1 MLLLVFLG
9 SLTLLIADSAIVD
22 VHATSHD
29 DFRPHLSIDLPGA
42 HSPSNFANVTNVDTI
57 PFIIDFGEPVKRFD
71 INDIVVRIE
80 SARGHLTLSRIQNLS
95 PQPPSLTATSYTFDV
110 TGFNHA
116 DVVRVSLTASSV
128 STLDSQ
134 SNRNAIGTRILI
146 DQLAPTLVAAH
157 AENPTSVV
165 LAMSERVFTSGISL
179 ADFQITG
186 VASNPTIT
194 ALDVSHTAVVLALSA
209 PMSDFDT
216 PLISYTANTL
226 AVALPLV
233 TSNIPYIPVS
243 NRIVDILGQPLE
255 SFRDEP
261 ILYRDVNTIAPNLDL
276 KINNFNNIQ
285 NPTNLTSIPFLV
297 SANEFVTGFDA
308 SDITIT
314 SGTLENFRF
323 AGYNPHLVQV
333 FEEPRR
339 QFDRNNYGFDGVY
352 VNDVNRLVYGTNP
365 SHRTVYEYYEHG
377 PFLGTFDGDRR
388 TLFIGSVAIDTL
400 RNVLYVSDLGNDSV
414 VMFNYTNHRIGEI
427 TGTGD
432 SRLSDPNDLVMNS
445 MNDKLYVTDWGN
457 DRIVIFDRTGG
468 YIDSFGGLGMGD
480 GQFTDIHDIELDSAD
495 NIYVVDGTSRVQIFD
510 SNGNFIRKFTAP
522 AAITARGISGIAVD
536 ANNNIYLSIPD
547 RDRIDVYD
555 NNGMYLYQ
563 FQGHG
568 DEYFEPMDIEVSASG
583 KIYLVDRGNYRIQ
596 VYYMHDTFYRFDVV
610 NPTDPNTLNV
620 TLSANSAHDH
630 DANGNAESKV
640 SLDIDRVAPIPLI
653 STDIVSPTND
663 DPLLFTVRFNEYVT
677 GFDASDI
684 SHTSG
689 TIQNFTYG
697 DISYFKNVG
706 EPPVDSSGILTYEPS
721 DITIGLDGKI
731 YVIDDD
737 NNRVH
742 MFNSDGT
749 HESQFALPDFLGDDE
764 SPKPFGIAIG
774 PNDAKIYVTDNNN
787 DRVLV
792 YDKFGE
798 YLWKF
803 GESGNGTAQFDGPQG
818 ITVGPDGRIYVVD
831 TENQRIQIFNNGGS
845 YLSQFG
851 EHGIEDGQFNNPL
864 YIALASDGKIY
875 VSEFANGRISIFNN
889 DGTFNSTIE
898 ICGTSQNFFSTFTG
912 ITIAP
917 DGKFYAIDHTNR
929 RVCVFD
935 EDSTLLQ
942 TFGGSGSGEGQFV
955 FTSGIALDSYG
966 TIYVSDPI
974 AKRIQTFSQSSE
986 YSFKI
991 SNPADQSTLIVSVPV
1006 NVAQDAARNGN
1017 VMSNTISLDIDR
1029 TPPTVSSQSA
1039 TSAITVELGTSEPV
1053 YAGGGGGGGISS
1065 VDFTISG
1072 VATATVTAV
1081 EFINNTSTIT
1091 LTLSAPIKG
1100 SDIPLVSYTP
1110 GTTRITDA
1118 AGNQLAAFSNES
1130 IDNNFDLTIPMVN
1143 ISTIV
1148 PSHTPLLTI
1157 PFTLQLSEPVTGFVI
1172 SDITTTAGTIQNL
1185 SPEPSQTDTSYTFD
1199 ISGLV
1204 DTDNLVVSVAAG
1216 AVTDADDN
1224 VNNAFST
1231 EPITIDTTAPTVS
1244 SQFATSAIT
1253 VELGTTEPVYGIAI
1267 TPTDFTISGVATAT
1281 VTTVEIINDTNTIT
1295 LTLSAPITEPDTP
1308 LISYTP
1314 GTNRI
1319 TDVAG
1324 NQLAAFTEESITD
1337 DFDLTMPVITITTN
1351 ATDLT
1356 NLTTIPFT
1364 LEFTEQVTGFVIGD
1378 ITTTVGTVQNLSP
1391 APSQSVILYTFDVT
1405 GLADEDSLVVSIA
1418 AGAVTDAD
1426 NNLNNAFSTEPITI
1440 DTTAPTVSSQ
1450 SATTATTVELGTT
1463 EPVYGTVITPTDFT
1477 ISGIATSPTV
1487 TAVELTNDTNTII
1500 LTLSAPITEPD
1511 TPLVSYTPGTN
1522 RITDAA
1528 GNQLAA
1534 FTEESITDNFDPT
1547 MPIVTISTVV
1557 TSPTNL
1563 TTIPFTLEF
1572 TEQVTGFVIHDIE
1585 TTAGLALNLSLASSP
1600 SDTSYTFDVA
1610 GLVDGGNLVVSIAA
1624 GAVSDADNNVNDAFS
1639 TEPITIDTTAPTVS
1653 SQSATS
1659 AITVELGTTEPVY
1672 GTAITPTDFTI
1683 SGIATSP
1690 TVTAVEITNDTSTI
1704 ILTLSAPITEPD
1716 TPLVSYTPGTN
1727 RITDAAGN
1735 QLAAF
1740 TEESITNNFDLTMP
1754 VVTITTDVTGPTTL
1768 LTIPF
1773 TLQLSEQVTG
1783 FVIGDIATT
1792 AGTVQNLS
1800 PEPSQND
1807 TSYTFDVSGLADTDN
1822 LVVSIAAGAVTD
1834 ADDNLNDAFSTE
1846 SIIIDTTAPEV
1857 SSQSAKFA
1865 TIVELGTTEPVYG
1878 TDITP
1883 GDFTISGVVT
1893 SPTVIAIDLINGSRT
1908 IILTLSAPITKPDIP
1923 FVSYTPSTNRITDAA
1938 GNQLA
1943 AFSKESIIDNFSAPP
1958 TVSSASTVNR
1968 LTVSLVM
1975 SESIFANNVTPSDFT
1990 ISGVDSNPT
1999 VDNVIINN
2007 GTSIITLRLSDRITV
2022 SDTNPLVSYNVG
2034 SNYIFNVATNPLVS
2048 FDNYNIDNTLDTT
2061 PPAVTI
2067 ATDISSPTNVDP
2079 IPFTAR
2085 FSEQVTGFDAGDI
2098 TKSSGTIQNF
2108 TSSDIITIRPQ
2119 VVGGFGIQKDSPFD
2133 NPYGIAV
2140 SSMDRI
2146 YVSDLTNN
2154 SIQIFNSIGQ
2164 YVGQFGAEFGGIGGN
2179 KDGQLSS
2186 PAGIAIDS
2194 NDNIYVADSNNS
2206 RVQIFTS
2213 DGTYLDQF
2221 GAFGIGNGEFR
2232 EPVDIAINSTG
2243 HIYVADRIRNIISIF
2258 SNDGTYQ
2265 SHFGGDGGGDY
2276 EFRNLR
2282 SITIDSSD
2290 NLYVS
2295 DTANHRISIFSNDG
2309 TYQRH
2314 LGSHGTGDGQFD
2326 RPNGIAIDSS
2336 DNIYV
2341 SDTNNDR
2348 VQIFSNDGTY
2358 KKQLGGII
2366 NGTGDGQFNA
2376 PRHIALD
2383 SDGSVYVVDSI
2394 NDRIQKFSTSSQ
2406 ITYTFEVSGST
2417 NQDTL
2422 TVSIPADISEDGDG
2436 NTNSASNAV
2445 SLDVD
2450 RVAPTILSATT
2461 TNTTSVTLVISETL
2475 QSGTSMTPS
2484 GFTIAGVS
2492 ISTTT
2497 VTAVDISGSTIT
2509 LTLSD
2514 AVSDTD
2520 TPSLTYA
2527 TDPNNPIAD
2536 AAGNLLVAFS
2546 NFGITH
2552 TLDTTMPAVTIS
2564 TDVTDP
2570 TNLGTIPFT
2579 LQLSE
2584 QVTGFVIGDITTTAG
2599 TVQNL
2604 SPEPSQTA
2612 TSYTFDVSGLVNEDS
2627 LVVSIAAGAVS
2638 DADNNLNAAF
2648 STAPITIDTIAPTVS
2663 SRSATTATTVEIG
2676 ITEPVYGNT
2685 ITPTDFTISGVATS
2699 TTVTAVELIDGSS
2712 TITLTLSALILGS
2725 DTPLVS
2731 YTPGTNRITDAAGN
2745 QLAAFINEPIPNNF
2759 DLTIPVVTIS
2769 TVVPSHTTLFTIP
2782 FTLQLSEQVTGF
2794 DIGDI
2799 ATTAGTV
2806 RNLFPEPSQFITSY
2820 TFDVSGLADT
2830 DNLVVS
2836 IAAGAVTDVDNNVNN
2851 AFSTAPITID
2861 TTAPT
2866 VSSRSATSA
2875 TTVELGITEPVYGNT
2890 ITPTDFTISGVAT
2903 GATVTAVELIDGSS
2917 TITLTLSALITE
2929 PDTPLVSYTPG
2940 TNRITDAAG
2949 NQLAAFTEESIT
2961 DNFDLTMPVV
2971 TITTDVTGSTS
2982 LLTIPFTLQFSEQ
2995 VTGFDIGDIATTE
3008 GTVQNLSPEPSQ
3020 TVTSYTFDVSRLADE
3035 DSLVVSIAAG
3045 AVTDAD
3051 NNINNAFN
3059 TRSIIIDTTAPTV
3072 SFQFATSATTVKL
3085 RITEPVYGTAITP
3098 TDFTISDVA
3107 TSPTVTAIELI
3118 DNTNT
3123 ITLTLSA
3130 PITDSDTPLTSYTP
3144 GTNRITDAAGNQLA
3158 AFSNES
3164 ITDNIDSTPP
3174 TVSSASTV
3182 NRLTVLLVM
3191 SEPIFAN
3198 KVTPGDFTISGVN
3211 SNPTVDNAI
3220 INNGTN
3226 IITLRLTDRITV
3238 SDINPLVSYNMGSN
3252 FILNAATNPLA
3263 SFDNYNIDN
3272 TLDSTPPAVTITT
3285 DISSPTNVD
3294 PIPFTARFNEL
3305 VTGFDAG
3312 DIAKSS
3318 GTIQNFVGSEI
3329 VTSHQQA
3336 VGGFGIQK
3344 DGLFDNPYGIAIS
3357 STDHI
3362 YVSDLTNN
3370 RIQIFDSNG
3379 QYVDQFG
3386 AEFGGKG
3393 GGKDGQF
3400 FNPAGI
3406 AIDSND
3412 NIYVADSKNSRVQI
3426 FTSDGT
3432 YLNKFE
3438 GFNSGVDGFRQPI
3451 DIAINSTGHI
3461 YVADRL
3467 YSSILIFNSDLVYQ
3481 SHFGDF
3487 GRGNYEFR
3495 NPNSIAIDSNDN
3507 LYVSDYGNNRISIF
3521 DNDST
3526 YQRQFGSNGTGDG
3539 QFDLPHGIAIDSNDN
3554 IYVSDI
3560 RNDRV
3565 QIFSNNG
3572 TYQGQFGGVIN
3583 GTGDGQFN
3591 YPRHIALDSDGS
3603 VYVVDSINDRFQKFS
3618 SSSQITYTFEVSGST
3633 DQGTLTVSIP
3643 ANISQDRD
3651 GNGNSASNA
3660 VSLDVDRVPPTI
3672 LSATTANTTSV
3683 TLVISET
3690 LPSGTSMTP
3699 SGFTIADVSIPT
3711 TTVTAVDIS
3720 GSTITLTL
3728 SDAITDAD
3736 TPSLTYVTDPNN
3748 PIADATGNLLV
3759 AFSNFGITNTVDT
3772 TMPTVTISTVVTDPT
3787 NLGTIPFTLQFNEQV
3802 TGFVIGDITTTAGTV
3817 QNLSP
3822 EPSQTVTSYT
3832 FDVSGLV
3839 NEDSLVVSIAAGAVA
3854 DADNNLNDAFSTE
3867 PITIDTTAPTIS
3879 SQSATT
3885 AITVQLGTTEPV
3897 YGTVITP
3904 ADFTI
3909 SGIATGATV
3918 TAVEIINDTSTI
3930 TLTLSAPI
3938 TDPDTPL
3945 ISYIPG
3951 TNRITDAAGNQL
3963 AAFTE
3968 ESITDNFDPTMPAVT
3983 ITTDVTGPTN
3993 LTTIPFTLQF
4003 SEQVTGFVIGDITT
4017 TAGTIQN
4024 ISPALS
4030 PSATSYT
4037 FDVTGLAD
4045 EDSLVVSIAAGA
4057 VADADNNL
4065 NDAFSTTPI
4074 TIDTTAPTVS
4084 SQSATTAITIEL
4096 GTTEPVYGTTITPA
4110 DFTISD
4116 VATGATVTAVELIN
4130 GSSTITLT
4138 LSAPITES
4146 DTPLISYTPGTN
4158 RITDAAGN
4166 QLATFTEESIT
4177 DNFDPTMPAVTIT
4190 TAVTDP
4196 TNLTTIPFTL
4206 QFSEQVTGFVIGDI
4220 TTTAGT
4226 IQNIS
4231 PALSP
4236 SATSYTFDVTGLAD
4250 EDSLVVSVA
4259 AGAVADADNNLNDAF
4274 STTPITIDTTAPTVS
4289 SQSATTA
4296 ITIELGT
4303 TEPVYGTDITPA
4315 DFTISDVATGATVT
4329 AVELINGSS
4338 TITLTLSAPI
4348 TESDTPLISYTPG
4361 TNLIIDAATNQ
4372 LATFSNESITDNF
4385 DPTMPAVTIT
4395 TAVTDPTN
4403 LTTIPFTLQFSEQVT
4418 GFVIGDIATTAGTI
4432 QNISPTLSPSATSY
4446 TFDVTG
4452 LADEDSLV
4460 VSIAAGAVADADN
4473 NLNDAFSTTPI
4484 TIDTTAPTVSSQS
4497 ATTATTVELGT
4508 TEPVY
4513 GTAIT
4518 PTDFTISDVATGA
4531 TVTAVELIN
4540 GSSTI
4545 TLTLSAP
4552 ITESDTPLISYTPG
4566 TNRITDAATNQL
4578 ATFSNE
4584 SITDNFDPT
4593 MPAVTITTAV
4603 TSPTNLTTIPFT
4615 LQFSEQVTGFV
4626 IGDITTTAGTIQ
4638 NISPTLSPSATSY
4651 TFDVTG
4657 LADEDSLVVSVAAG
4671 AVADADNNLN
4681 DAFSTTP
4688 IIIDTTAPTV
4698 SSQSAT
4704 TATTVE
4710 LGTTEPVFG
4719 NTITPTDFTIS
4730 DVATGATVTAVELIN
4745 GSSTITLT
4753 LSAPITE
4760 SDTPLIS
4767 YTPGTNRITDAA
4779 TNQLA
4784 TFSNESITDNFDPTM
4799 PAVTITTAVTS
4810 PTNLTTI
4817 PFTLQFSEQVTG
4829 FVIGDITTTAGTIQN
4844 ISPTLSP
4851 SATSYTF
4858 DVTGLADEDSLVVS
4872 IAAGAVADADNNLN
4886 DAFSTTPIIIDTT
4899 APTVSSQSATTA
4911 TTVELGT
4918 TEPVFGNTITPT
4930 DFTISD
4936 VATGATVT
4944 AVELINGSST
4954 ITLTLSAPITDPDTP
4969 LISYIPGTNRI
4980 TDAAGNQLAAF
4991 TEESITD
4998 NFDPTMPAVTITTA
5012 VTDPTNLTTIPFTLQ
5027 FSEQVTGF
5035 VIGDITTTAGTI
5047 QNISPALSPSATS
5060 YTFDVTG
5067 LADEDSL
5074 VVSVAAGAVADA
5086 DNNLNDAFST
5096 TPITIDTTAPTV
5108 SSQSATT
5115 ATTVELGTTEPV
5127 FGNTITPTD
5136 FTISDVATGA
5146 TVTAVELING
5156 SSTIT
5161 LTLSAPITG
5170 SDTPLISYTPGIN
5183 LIIDAAGNQLATFSN
5198 ESITDNFD
5206 PTRPAVTITTAVT
5219 SPTNLT
5225 TIPFTLQF
5233 SEQVTGFVIG
5243 DITTTAG
5250 TIQNLSQTPSPS
5262 VTSYTFDVTGLADE
5276 DSLVVSI
5283 AAGAVADADNNVN
5296 NAFSTTPITI
5306 DTTAP
5311 TVSSQ
5316 SATTAITIELGTTEP
5331 VYGTAITPTDF
5342 TISDVATGA
5351 TVTAVELINGSSTI
5365 TLTLSAPITES
5376 DTPLIS
5382 YTPGTNRITD
5392 AATNQLATFSNESIT
5407 DNFDPTMP
5415 AVTITTAVTSPTNL
5429 TTIPFTLQFSEQVTG
5444 FVIGDIATTAGT
5456 IQNLSQTPS
5465 PSVTSYTF
5473 DVTGLADEDSLV
5485 VSIAA
5490 GAVADADNNL
5500 NDAFST
5506 EPITIDTTAP
5516 AVSSA
5521 SATTVTTVDLETTEP
5536 VYGNIITPTDFT
5548 ISDVATGATVT
5559 AVELINGSSTITLTL
5574 SAPIIESDTPLI
5586 SYTPGTNRITD
5597 AATNQL
5603 TTFSNKDVTNT
5614 LDPTTPVVI
5623 IATTA
5628 SDPTN
5633 VDPVPFT
5640 IIFSETVTGFAAS
5653 DITISS
5659 GTVQNISLIPSQ
5671 SVTSYTFTVAGSA
5684 DGATLSVSMPA
5695 GMVQDTDGNVNAASN
5710 TVSVSVDR
5718 TAPTVTAASVVDTST
5733 IRLVLSEL
5741 VFANNNVAPSDFTIT
5756 GVAGGN
5762 PTVTAVTIT
5771 NNTDRIT
5778 LTLSPSISGS
5788 DIALLVSYTPSTNRI
5803 TDAATNQL
5811 ASFNNKDVTNI
5822 LDPTTPVVTITTT
5835 ASDPTNA
5842 EPVPFTITFSEA
5854 VTGFAATDI
5863 TVSSGTVQNI
5873 SPPPPQSATSYTFTV
5888 AGSADGAVLSVNM
5901 PANVVQDTDGNAN
5914 AASNT
5919 VSVSIDRTAPTVTA
5933 VSVVDTSTIRLVL
5946 SELVFVNNNVAPSDF
5961 TITGVAGGNPTVT
5974 AVTITNNTDKVT
5986 LTLYPS
5992 ISGSDIA
5999 LLVSY
6004 TPSTNRIA
6012 DAATNQLASF
6022 NNKDVTNILDPTT
6035 PVVTIA
6041 TDVTSPTNAEPVPFT
6056 ITFSEAV
6063 TGFAA
6068 TDITVSS
6075 GTVQNISPTPS
6086 QPVTSYTFTVAGSAD
6101 GAVLSVNMPANVVQD
6116 TDGNANAASNTVSVS
6131 IDRTAPTVTA
6141 ASVVDTS
6148 TIRLVLSELVFANNN
6163 VAPSDFTITGVAGG
6177 NPTVTAVTITNNTDR
6192 ITLTLSPSISGSD
6205 IALLVSYTPSTNRIA
6220 DAATNQLASFNNKDV
6235 TNILDPTTPVV
6246 TITTTASD
6254 PTNAEPVPFTITF
6267 SEAVTGFAATDI
6279 TVSSGTVQNISPPPP
6294 QSATSY
6300 TFTVA
6305 GSADGAVLSV
6315 SMSAGMVQDTDGN
6328 ANAASNSVSVSI
6340 DRTAPTVSS
6349 TSATTVTTVDL
6360 EITEPV
6366 YGTSITPTDFTI
6378 TGVDT
6383 PTTVTAID
6391 LIDGTNT
6398 LTLTLSVPI
6407 TGSDTPLVSY
6417 TPGTNRIADAA
6428 TNQLAAFSNLN
6439 IDNNFDPTIPAVTI
6453 TTAVTDPT
6461 NLTTIPFTLQFTE
6474 QVMGFVIGDITT
6486 TAGTVQ
6492 NISPAPSQSAT
6503 SYTFDVSGLADE
6515 DNLVVSIAAGA
6526 VTDADNNVN
6535 NAFSTES
6542 ITIDTTAP
6550 TVSSQSATTTTTVQL
6565 ETTEPVYGNTITP
6578 TDFTISDVAT
6588 GATVTAVELING
6600 SSTIT
6605 LTLSAPI
6612 TGSDTPLA
6620 SYTPGTNRITDA
6632 AENQLAAF
6640 SNLNIDNNFDPTIPA
6655 VTITTTVTSPTNLT
6669 TIPFTLQFT
6678 EQVTGFVIGDITAT
6692 AGTVQNISPTPSQSA
6707 TSYTFDITG
6716 LADEDNLVVSIAA
6729 GAVTD
6734 ADNNVNNAFSTEPI
6748 TIDTTAPTVS
6758 SVAVTG
6764 ITSVTLLIS
6773 EPVFGEN
6780 IPPTDFVLSDV
6791 AAITLTVSAV
6801 DVSNSAITLTLDAP
6815 LSTTIDTFALSYSPS
6830 NSTLNITDAAGNA
6843 LESFDDQLIGTPPV
6857 VSLSTSVTS
6866 PTNLATIPFT
6876 ARFSEYVTGFDAGD
6890 VEKTSGTVQNFAF
6903 TSNDINPLHIIGQF
6917 GTNDGEFDRPS
6928 NVALGGGGSGDPNN
6942 NNNNNNI
6949 YISDTDNNRIQIFYS
6964 NGTYRQQ
6971 FGNSDQDGAQPTA
6984 APKGIA
6990 VNSTGYVYL
6999 VDSGNHRISIYDDT
7013 GMYIDQFGGSGTED
7027 GEFDGPTGIA
7037 LDTTTNSVYVS
7048 DSGNNRI
7055 QVFDGTGAFIR
7066 EFGSAGTGNAAFD
7079 NPTGIA
7085 FDTTTN
7091 SVYVSDS
7098 GNNRIQV
7105 FNSTGGYLREFG
7117 SAGTGDGQFDLTGG
7131 IALYSNNNNN
7141 NNNIIIYVADT
7152 NNNRIQVFDSNGT
7165 YITQFGA
7172 DDTTDNTPLDG
7183 PTDIALDS
7191 NNIYVTDT
7199 GNHRFHIFTLHP
7211 VYTFDITNPAS
7222 PGTLRVTIPA
7232 GAAQNVNSVDNVP
7245 SNTVSLSVGIPAP
7258 PVSGRN
7264 GSGDG
7269 ESIPPSLTTSFD
7281 DDFESITINHVGISP
7296 TKFKNNYVQDPPVS
7310 VGIGT
7315 STPIQIVLYE
7325 NLSWDFVSH
7334 VELCINKL
7342 VSNNQICDSDTKI
7355 IWDQNYGNNIDN
7367 SLEIID
7373 PNNLIND
7380 ANTSVSLTTV
7390 NRNVVIFDFD
7400 VEFADT
7406 MGGVSDLQ
7414 IYGWDTSRNALVF
7427 TVENA
7432 FEIVPDYVA
7441 DVLPKLDDAAASDD
7455 DSSNTDENASDADGD
7470 GTSDDSTNAD
7480 TPTDSESAS
7489 DESSTGNWT
7498 KDQLSVLKKWA
7509 GYDAES
7515 ASDVD
7520 VLSEF
7525 GIKGDKIPSYIK
7537 QFTAWI
7543 INDEITRDEFVDVLQ
7558 YLKSMDMLSDSDTNN
7573 LPDAGA
7579 PVMTKGPGTV
7589 GESELMYEQLK
7600 SRLDQGKPDDMF
7612 DFVDSGKSQIF
7623 SKIVSFGDISMIEF
7637 ANYGT
7642 SEIKTITLWLD
7653 DSSFVSFKPMDNW
7666 SSPFA
7671 SEKSITFVS
7680 ANPLKT
7686 NDDVTFGLETVSSY
7700 DSIQWEA
7707 LDKDGTPIESGVTIS
7722 EHISS

>member
-1 MLLLVFLG
+1 
-9 SLTLLIADSAIVD
+9 
-22 VHATSHD
+22 
-29 DFRPHLSIDLPGA
+29 
-42 HSPSNFANVTNVDTI
+42 
-57 PFIIDFGEPVKRFD
+57 
-71 INDIVVRIE
+71 
-80 SARGHLTLSRIQNLS
+80 
-95 PQPPSLTATSYTFDV
+95 
-110 TGFNHA
+110 
-116 DVVRVSLTASSV
+116 
-128 STLDSQ
+128 
-134 SNRNAIGTRILI
+134 
-146 DQLAPTLVAAH
+146 
-157 AENPTSVV
+157 
-165 LAMSERVFTSGISL
+165 
-179 ADFQITG
+179 
-186 VASNPTIT
+186 
-194 ALDVSHTAVVLALSA
+194 
-209 PMSDFDT
+209 
-216 PLISYTANTL
+216 
-226 AVALPLV
+226 
-233 TSNIPYIPVS
+233 
-243 NRIVDILGQPLE
+243 
-255 SFRDEP
+255 
-261 ILYRDVNTIAPNLDL
+261 
-276 KINNFNNIQ
+276 
-285 NPTNLTSIPFLV
+285 
-297 SANEFVTGFDA
+297 
-308 SDITIT
+308 
-314 SGTLENFRF
+314 
-323 AGYNPHLVQV
+323 
-333 FEEPRR
+333 
-339 QFDRNNYGFDGVY
+339 
-352 VNDVNRLVYGTNP
+352 
-365 SHRTVYEYYEHG
+365 
-377 PFLGTFDGDRR
+377 
-388 TLFIGSVAIDTL
+388 
-400 RNVLYVSDLGNDSV
+400 
-414 VMFNYTNHRIGEI
+414 
-427 TGTGD
+427 
-432 SRLSDPNDLVMNS
+432 
-445 MNDKLYVTDWGN
+445 
-457 DRIVIFDRTGG
+457 
-468 YIDSFGGLGMGD
+468 
-480 GQFTDIHDIELDSAD
+480 
-495 NIYVVDGTSRVQIFD
+495 
-510 SNGNFIRKFTAP
+510 
-522 AAITARGISGIAVD
+522 
-536 ANNNIYLSIPD
+536 
-547 RDRIDVYD
+547 
-555 NNGMYLYQ
+555 
-563 FQGHG
+563 
-568 DEYFEPMDIEVSASG
+568 
-583 KIYLVDRGNYRIQ
+583 
-596 VYYMHDTFYRFDVV
+596 
-610 NPTDPNTLNV
+610 
-620 TLSANSAHDH
+620 
-630 DANGNAESKV
+630 
-640 SLDIDRVAPIPLI
+640 
-653 STDIVSPTND
+653 
-663 DPLLFTVRFNEYVT
+663 
-677 GFDASDI
+677 
-684 SHTSG
+684 
-689 TIQNFTYG
+689 
-697 DISYFKNVG
+697 
-706 EPPVDSSGILTYEPS
+706 
-721 DITIGLDGKI
+721 
-731 YVIDDD
+731 
-737 NNRVH
+737 
-742 MFNSDGT
+742 
-749 HESQFALPDFLGDDE
+749 
-764 SPKPFGIAIG
+764 
-774 PNDAKIYVTDNNN
+774 
-787 DRVLV
+787 
-792 YDKFGE
+792 
-798 YLWKF
+798 
-803 GESGNGTAQFDGPQG
+803 
-818 ITVGPDGRIYVVD
+818 
-831 TENQRIQIFNNGGS
+831 
-845 YLSQFG
+845 
-851 EHGIEDGQFNNPL
+851 
-864 YIALASDGKIY
+864 
-875 VSEFANGRISIFNN
+875 
-889 DGTFNSTIE
+889 
-898 ICGTSQNFFSTFTG
+898 
-912 ITIAP
+912 
-917 DGKFYAIDHTNR
+917 
-929 RVCVFD
+929 
-935 EDSTLLQ
+935 
-942 TFGGSGSGEGQFV
+942 
-955 FTSGIALDSYG
+955 
-966 TIYVSDPI
+966 
-974 AKRIQTFSQSSE
+974 
-986 YSFKI
+986 
-991 SNPADQSTLIVSVPV
+991 
-1006 NVAQDAARNGN
+1006 
-1017 VMSNTISLDIDR
+1017 
-1029 TPPTVSSQSA
+1029 
-1039 TSAITVELGTSEPV
+1039 
-1053 YAGGGGGGGISS
+1053 
-1065 VDFTISG
+1065 
-1072 VATATVTAV
+1072 
-1081 EFINNTSTIT
+1081 
-1091 LTLSAPIKG
+1091 
-1100 SDIPLVSYTP
+1100 
-1110 GTTRITDA
+1110 
-1118 AGNQLAAFSNES
+1118 
-1130 IDNNFDLTIPMVN
+1130 MVN
-1143 ISTIV
+1143 ISTVV

-1172 SDITTTAGTIQNL
+1172 GDITTTAGTIQNL
-1185 SPEPSQTDTSYTFD
+1185 SPEPSQTVTSYTFD
-1199 ISGLV
+1199 VSGLA

-1231 EPITIDTTAPTVS
+1231 EPITIDTTAPEVS

-1391 APSQSVILYTFDVT
+1391 APSQSIILYTFDVT

-1511 TPLVSYTPGTN
+1511 TPLVSYAPGTN

-1690 TVTAVEITNDTSTI
+1690 TVTAVELTNDTSTI

-1727 RITDAAGN
+1727 RITDTAGN

-1800 PEPSQND
+1800 PEPSQTD

-2584 QVTGFVIGDITTTAG
+2584 PVTGFVIGDITTTAG

-2612 TSYTFDVSGLVNEDS
+2612 TSYTFDVSGLVNGDS

-2685 ITPTDFTISGVATS
+2685 ITPTDFTISGVATP

-2745 QLAAFINEPIPNNF
+2745 QLAAFSNESIPNNF

-2806 RNLFPEPSQFITSY
+2806 RNLFPEPSQFVTSY

-2836 IAAGAVTDVDNNVNN
+2836 IAAGAVADVDNNVNN

-2875 TTVELGITEPVYGNT
+2875 TTVELGITEPVYSNT

-3085 RITEPVYGTAITP
+3085 RITEPIYGTAITP

-3467 YSSILIFNSDLVYQ
+3467 YSSILIFNSDLIYQ

-3822 EPSQTVTSYT
+3822 EPSQSVTSYT
-3832 FDVSGLV
+3832 FDVTGLV

-3854 DADNNLNDAFSTE
+3854 DADNNLNAAFNTE

-3885 AITVQLGTTEPV
+3885 AITIELGTTEPV
-3897 YGTVITP
+3897 YGTAITP

-3909 SGIATGATV
+3909 SGIATSATV
-3918 TAVEIINDTSTI
+3918 TAVEIINGSSTI

-3945 ISYIPG
+3945 ASYAPG

-3968 ESITDNFDPTMPAVT
+3968 ESITDNFDPTMPAVIIST
-3983 ITTDVTGPTN
+3983 AVTSPTN

-4003 SEQVTGFVIGDITT
+4003 TEPVTGFVIGDIAT

-4030 PSATSYT
+4030 PS
-4037 FDVTGLAD
+4037 V
-4045 EDSLVVSIAAGA
+4045 
-4057 VADADNNL
+4057 
-4065 NDAFSTTPI
+4065 
-4074 TIDTTAPTVS
+4074 
-4084 SQSATTAITIEL
+4084 
-4096 GTTEPVYGTTITPA
+4096 
-4110 DFTISD
+4110 
-4116 VATGATVTAVELIN
+4116 
-4130 GSSTITLT
+4130 
-4138 LSAPITES
+4138 
-4146 DTPLISYTPGTN
+4146 
-4158 RITDAAGN
+4158 
-4166 QLATFTEESIT
+4166 
-4177 DNFDPTMPAVTIT
+4177 
-4190 TAVTDP
+4190 
-4196 TNLTTIPFTL
+4196 
-4206 QFSEQVTGFVIGDI
+4206 
-4220 TTTAGT
+4220 
-4226 IQNIS
+4226 
-4231 PALSP
+4231 
-4236 SATSYTFDVTGLAD
+4236 TSYTFDVTGLAD

-4274 STTPITIDTTAPTVS
+4274 STTPIIIDTTAPTVS

-4303 TEPVYGTDITPA
+4303 TEPVYGTAITPA

-4395 TAVTDPTN
+4395 TAVTSPTNLLTIPFTLQFSEQVTGFVIGDITTTAGTIQNLSQTPSPSVTSYTFDVTGLADEDSLVVSIAAGAVADADNNLNDAFSTTPITIDTTAPTVSSQSATTAITVQLGTTEPVYGTAITPADFTISDVATGATVTAVELINGSSTITLTLSAPITESDTPLISYIPGTNLIIDAATNQLATFSNESITDNFDPTMPAVTITTAVTSPTN

-4432 QNISPTLSPSATSY
+4432 QNLSQTPSPSVTSY

-4508 TEPVY
+4508 TEPV
-4513 GTAIT
+4513 
-4518 PTDFTISDVATGA
+4518 
-4531 TVTAVELIN
+4531 
-4540 GSSTI
+4540 
-4545 TLTLSAP
+4545 
-4552 ITESDTPLISYTPG
+4552 
-4566 TNRITDAATNQL
+4566 
-4578 ATFSNE
+4578 
-4584 SITDNFDPT
+4584 
-4593 MPAVTITTAV
+4593 
-4603 TSPTNLTTIPFT
+4603 
-4615 LQFSEQVTGFV
+4615 
-4626 IGDITTTAGTIQ
+4626 
-4638 NISPTLSPSATSY
+4638 
-4651 TFDVTG
+4651 
-4657 LADEDSLVVSVAAG
+4657 
-4671 AVADADNNLN
+4671 
-4681 DAFSTTP
+4681 
-4688 IIIDTTAPTV
+4688 
-4698 SSQSAT
+4698 
-4704 TATTVE
+4704 
-4710 LGTTEPVFG
+4710 FG
-4719 NTITPTDFTIS
+4719 NT
-4730 DVATGATVTAVELIN
+4730 
-4745 GSSTITLT
+4745 
-4753 LSAPITE
+4753 
-4760 SDTPLIS
+4760 
-4767 YTPGTNRITDAA
+4767 
-4779 TNQLA
+4779 
-4784 TFSNESITDNFDPTM
+4784 
-4799 PAVTITTAVTS
+4799 
-4810 PTNLTTI
+4810 
-4817 PFTLQFSEQVTG
+4817 
-4829 FVIGDITTTAGTIQN
+4829 
-4844 ISPTLSP
+4844 
-4851 SATSYTF
+4851 
-4858 DVTGLADEDSLVVS
+4858 
-4872 IAAGAVADADNNLN
+4872 
-4886 DAFSTTPIIIDTT
+4886 
-4899 APTVSSQSATTA
+4899 
-4911 TTVELGT
+4911 
-4918 TEPVFGNTITPT
+4918 
-4930 DFTISD
+4930 
-4936 VATGATVT
+4936 
-4944 AVELINGSST
+4944 
-4954 ITLTLSAPITDPDTP
+4954 
-4969 LISYIPGTNRI
+4969 
-4980 TDAAGNQLAAF
+4980 
-4991 TEESITD
+4991 
-4998 NFDPTMPAVTITTA
+4998 
-5012 VTDPTNLTTIPFTLQ
+5012 
-5027 FSEQVTGF
+5027 
-5035 VIGDITTTAGTI
+5035 
-5047 QNISPALSPSATS
+5047 
-5060 YTFDVTG
+5060 
-5067 LADEDSL
+5067 
-5074 VVSVAAGAVADA
+5074 
-5086 DNNLNDAFST
+5086 
-5096 TPITIDTTAPTV
+5096 
-5108 SSQSATT
+5108 
-5115 ATTVELGTTEPV
+5115 
-5127 FGNTITPTD
+5127 
-5136 FTISDVATGA
+5136 
-5146 TVTAVELING
+5146 
-5156 SSTIT
+5156 
-5161 LTLSAPITG
+5161 
-5170 SDTPLISYTPGIN
+5170 
-5183 LIIDAAGNQLATFSN
+5183 
-5198 ESITDNFD
+5198 
-5206 PTRPAVTITTAVT
+5206 
-5219 SPTNLT
+5219 
-5225 TIPFTLQF
+5225 
-5233 SEQVTGFVIG
+5233 
-5243 DITTTAG
+5243 
-5250 TIQNLSQTPSPS
+5250 
-5262 VTSYTFDVTGLADE
+5262 
-5276 DSLVVSI
+5276 
-5283 AAGAVADADNNVN
+5283 
-5296 NAFSTTPITI
+5296 
-5306 DTTAP
+5306 
-5311 TVSSQ
+5311 
-5316 SATTAITIELGTTEP
+5316 
-5331 VYGTAITPTDF
+5331 ITPTDF

-5506 EPITIDTTAP
+5506 TPITIDTTAPTVSSQSATTATTVELGTTEPVFGNTITPTDFTISDVATGATVTAVELINGSSTITLTLSAPITESDTPLISYTPGTNRITDAAGNQLATFSNESITDNFDPTMPAVTITTVVTSPTNLTTIPFTLQFSEQVTGFVIGDIETTAGAIQNLSQAPSPSVTSYTFDVTGLADEDSLVVSIAAGAVADADNNLNDAFSTESITIDTTAPTVSSQSATTATTVELGTTEPVFGNTITPTDFTISDVATGATVTAVELINGSSTITLTLSAPITGSDTPLISYTPGINLIIDAAGNQLATFSNESITDNFDPTRPAVTITTAVTDPTNLLTIPFTLQFSEQVTGFVIGDITTTAGTIQNISPALSPSATSYTFDVTGLADEDSLVVSIAAGAVTDADNNVNNAFSTTPITIDTTAPTVSSQSATTATTVELGTTEPVYGTAITPTDFTISDVATGATVTAVELINGSSTITLTLSAPITESDTPLISYTPGINLIIDAAGNQLATFSNESITDNFDPTRPAVTITTAVTSPTNLTTIPFTLQFSEQVTGFVIGDITTTAGTIQNISPALSPSATSYTFDVTGLADEDSLVVSIAAGAVADVDNNLNDAFSTEPITIDTTAPDVSSTSATTAITIELGTTEPVYGNTITPTDFTISGVATSTTVTAVELINGSSTITLTLSAPIIESDTPLISYIPGTNRITDAAGNQLATFSNESITDNFDPTMPAVTITTAVTDPTNLTTIPFTLQFSEQVTGFVIGDIATTAGTIQNISPALSPSATSYTFDVTGLADEDSLVVSIAAGAVADADNNLNDAFSTTPIIIDTTAP

-5536 VYGNIITPTDFT
+5536 VYGNTITPTDFT

-5603 TTFSNKDVTNT
+5603 ASFNNKDVTNT

-5640 IIFSETVTGFAAS
+5640 IIFSKTVTGFAAS

-5695 GMVQDTDGNVNAASN
+5695 GMVQDTDGNANAASN
-5710 TVSVSVDR
+5710 TVSVSIDR

-5756 GVAGGN
+5756 GVAGSN
-5762 PTVTAVTIT
+5762 PTVTGVTIT

-5778 LTLSPSISGS
+5778 LTISPSISGS

-5842 EPVPFTITFSEA
+5842 DPVPFTITFSEA
-5854 VTGFAATDI
+5854 VTGFAASDI

-5888 AGSADGAVLSVNM
+5888 AGSADGAVLSVSM
-5901 PANVVQDTDGNAN
+5901 SAGMVQDTDGNAN

-5933 VSVVDTSTIRLVL
+5933 ASVVDTSTIRLVL

-5986 LTLYPS
+5986 LTLSAP
-5992 ISGSDIA
+5992 ISGTDIA
-5999 LLVSY
+5999 LFISY
-6004 TPSTNRIA
+6004 TSGTNRIA

-6101 GAVLSVNMPANVVQD
+6101 GATLSVNMPANVVQD

-6148 TIRLVLSELVFANNN
+6148 TIRLVLSELVFVNNN

-6267 SEAVTGFAATDI
+6267 SEAVTGFAASDI
-6279 TVSSGTVQNISPPPP
+6279 TISSGTVQNISPPPP

-6417 TPGTNRIADAA
+6417 IPGTNRIADAA

-6453 TTAVTDPT
+6453 TTTVTGPT

-6492 NISPAPSQSAT
+6492 NISPPPSQSAT

-6612 TGSDTPLA
+6612 IGSDTPLA

-6655 VTITTTVTSPTNLT
+6655 VTITTTVTGPTNLT

-6707 TSYTFDITG
+6707 TSYTFDISG

-6748 TIDTTAPTVS
+6748 TIDTTAPIVS

-6801 DVSNSAITLTLDAP
+6801 DVSNSTITLTLDVP

-6866 PTNLATIPFT
+6866 PTNLTTIPFT

-6928 NVALGGGGSGDPNN
+6928 NVALGGSGSGDPN

-7037 LDTTTNSVYVS
+7037 LDTTTNNVYVS

-7141 NNNIIIYVADT
+7141 NIIIYVADT

-7172 DDTTDNTPLDG
+7172 DDTTGNTPLDG

-7232 GAAQNVNSVDNVP
+7232 GAAQNVNSVDNIP
-7245 SNTVSLSVGIPAP
+7245 SNTVSLSVGIPVP

-7355 IWDQNYGNNIDN
+7355 IWDQNYGNNNDN

-7455 DSSNTDENASDADGD
+7455 DSNNTDENASDDD

-7558 YLKSMDMLSDSDTNN
+7558 YLKSMDMLSDSDTNS
-7573 LPDAGA
+7573 LPDAGS
-7579 PVMTKGPGTV
+7579 PVMTKGPGII

-7600 SRLDQGKPDDMF
+7600 SRLDQGKSDDMF

-7623 SKIVSFGDISMIEF
+7623 SKIVSFGDISMIVF
-7637 ANYGT
+7637 TNYGT

-7653 DSSFVSFKPMDNW
+7653 DSSFVSFKPLDNW
-7666 SSPFA
+7666 SSPSA